1 MTNQGYAQA
10 GNVDGSGIV
19 SGAIPE
25 TGRIGAA
32 QPGPPVVDLAAML
45 RRAERKGRAA
55 APWAGMRGVA
65 RLLPFKT
72 NACEKAFV
80 TQDAPEFPAHL

>member
-10 GNVDGSGIV
+10 GDIDRSRIISGP
-19 SGAIPE
+19 IPE
-25 TGRIGAA
+25 ALRIGAA
-32 QPGPPVVDLAAML
+32 EPGSPIVDLAAML
-45 RRAERKGRAA
+45 RRTERMGRAA

-80 TQDAPEFPAHL
+80 AQDSPEFPAHL